1 MFLDQIQIEITAGH
15 GGPGATS
22 FRREKFAPQG
32 GPDGG
37 DGGDGGSVFI
47 RGNRNLNTLNHY
59 RNARKFSAESGHKG
73 EGSMRSGKAGEDI
86 YLEMP
91 LGVVLVDKMTGNKVG
106 EILSHGETLCVA
118 VGGRGGQGNAR
129 FRSSTNRAPR
139 HHQPGEPGQEFILD
153 IELKMIADVGLIGFP
168 NAGKSTL
175 VSLVSAA
182 KPRIADYP
190 FTTLEPQLGV
200 VDIKRFGSEAT
211 DGFVIADIP
220 GLIEGAAQGVGLGI
234 TFLRHIERT
243 RMLIHMVDLSDTTQ
257 RPDVAIGIIEK
268 ELRAFSQ
275 TLSQKKVWLVGNKID
290 AAQNDSN
297 IKYFEQACE
306 KRNQTPRLIS
316 CATGEGIRELML
328 GIFRDIQDADVS
340 R

>member
-1 MFLDQIQIEITAGH
+1 MFLDQIQIEVTAGH

-37 DGGDGGSVFI
+37 DGGEGGSVFI

-86 YLEMP
+86 YLDMP
-91 LGVVLVDKMTGNKVG
+91 LGVVLVDKMTGTKVG

-139 HHQPGEPGQEFILD
+139 HHQPGESGQEFTLD
-153 IELKMIADVGLIGFP
+153 IELKMIADVGLVGFP

-182 KPRIADYP
+182 KPKIADYP

-220 GLIEGAAQGVGLGI
+220 GLIEGAAQGAGLGI
-234 TFLRHIERT
+234 KFLRHIERT
-243 RMLIHMVDLSDTTQ
+243 RMLIHIVDLSDTTR
-257 RPDVAIGIIEK
+257 RPDLAIEIIEK
-268 ELRAFSQ
+268 ELEAFSRP
-275 TLSQKKVWLVGNKID
+275 LSQKKVWLVGNKMD
-290 AAQNDSN
+290 AAQDDSN
-297 IKYFEQACE
+297 IKYFQQACE
-306 KRNQTPRLIS
+306 KRKQPPRLVS

-328 GIFRDIQDADVS
+328 AIFKDIHETDVP
-340 R
+340 

>member
-1 MFLDQIQIEITAGH
+1 MFLDQIQIEVTAGH

-37 DGGDGGSVFI
+37 DGGEGGSVFI

-86 YLEMP
+86 YLDMP

-139 HHQPGEPGQEFILD
+139 HHQPGESGQEFTLD
-153 IELKMIADVGLIGFP
+153 IELKMIADVGLVGFP

-182 KPRIADYP
+182 KPNPPLIILRRP
-190 FTTLEPQLGV
+190 
-200 VDIKRFGSEAT
+200 RFCTAE
-211 DGFVIADIP
+211 DN
-220 GLIEGAAQGVGLGI
+220 
-234 TFLRHIERT
+234 TF
-243 RMLIHMVDLSDTTQ
+243 
-257 RPDVAIGIIEK
+257 
-268 ELRAFSQ
+268 
-275 TLSQKKVWLVGNKID
+275 
-290 AAQNDSN
+290 
-297 IKYFEQACE
+297 
-306 KRNQTPRLIS
+306 
-316 CATGEGIRELML
+316 
-328 GIFRDIQDADVS
+328 
-340 R
+340 

>member
-1 MFLDQIQIEITAGH
+1 MFLDQIQIEVTAGH

-37 DGGDGGSVFI
+37 DGGEGGSVFI

-86 YLEMP
+86 YLDMP

-139 HHQPGEPGQEFILD
+139 HHQPGESGQEFTID
-153 IELKMIADVGLIGFP
+153 IELKMIADVGLVGFP

-182 KPRIADYP
+182 KPKIADYP

-220 GLIEGAAQGVGLGI
+220 GLIEGAAQGAGLGI
-234 TFLRHIERT
+234 KFLRHIERT
-243 RMLIHMVDLSDTTQ
+243 RMLIHIVDLSDTTR
-257 RPDVAIGIIEK
+257 RPDLAIEIIEK
-268 ELRAFSQ
+268 ELEAFSRP
-275 TLSQKKVWLVGNKID
+275 LSQKKVWLVGNKMD
-290 AAQNDSN
+290 AAQDDSN
-297 IKYFEQACE
+297 IKYFQQACE
-306 KRNQTPRLIS
+306 KRKQPPRLVS

-328 GIFRDIQDADVS
+328 AIFKDIHETDVP
-340 R
+340 

>member
-1 MFLDQIQIEITAGH
+1 MFLDQIQIEVTAGH

-37 DGGDGGSVFI
+37 DGGEGGSVFI

-86 YLEMP
+86 YLDMP

-139 HHQPGEPGQEFILD
+139 HHQPGESGQEFTLD
-153 IELKMIADVGLIGFP
+153 IELKMIADVGLVGFP

-182 KPRIADYP
+182 KPKIADYP

-220 GLIEGAAQGVGLGI
+220 GLIEGAAQGAGLGI
-234 TFLRHIERT
+234 KFLRHIERT
-243 RMLIHMVDLSDTTQ
+243 RMLIHIVDLSDTT
-257 RPDVAIGIIEK
+257 RRSDLAIEIIEK
-268 ELRAFSQ
+268 ELEAFSRP
-275 TLSQKKVWLVGNKID
+275 LSQKKVWLVGNKMD
-290 AAQNDSN
+290 AAQDDSN
-297 IKYFEQACE
+297 IKYFQQACE
-306 KRNQTPRLIS
+306 KRKQPPRLVS

-328 GIFRDIQDADVS
+328 AIFKDIHETDVP
-340 R
+340 

>member
-1 MFLDQIQIEITAGH
+1 
-15 GGPGATS
+15 
-22 FRREKFAPQG
+22 
-32 GPDGG
+32 
-37 DGGDGGSVFI
+37 
-47 RGNRNLNTLNHY
+47 
-59 RNARKFSAESGHKG
+59 
-73 EGSMRSGKAGEDI
+73 MRSGKAGEDI
-86 YLEMP
+86 YLDMP

-139 HHQPGEPGQEFILD
+139 HHQPGESGQEFTID
-153 IELKMIADVGLIGFP
+153 IELKMIADVGLVGFP

-182 KPRIADYP
+182 KPKIADYP

-220 GLIEGAAQGVGLGI
+220 GLIEGAAQGAGLGI
-234 TFLRHIERT
+234 KFLRHIERT
-243 RMLIHMVDLSDTTQ
+243 RMLIHIVDLSDTTR
-257 RPDVAIGIIEK
+257 RPDLAIEIIEK
-268 ELRAFSQ
+268 ELEAFSRP
-275 TLSQKKVWLVGNKID
+275 LSQKKVWLVGNKMD
-290 AAQNDSN
+290 AAQDDSN
-297 IKYFEQACE
+297 IKYFQQACE
-306 KRNQTPRLIS
+306 KRKQPPRLVS

-328 GIFRDIQDADVS
+328 AIFKDIHETDVP
-340 R
+340 

>member
-1 MFLDQIQIEITAGH
+1 MFLDQIQIEVTAGH

-86 YLEMP
+86 YLDMP

-106 EILSHGETLCVA
+106 ELLEHEQTLCVA
-118 VGGRGGQGNAR
+118 LGGRGGQGNAR
-129 FRSSTNRAPR
+129 FRTSTNRAPR
-139 HHQPGEPGQEFILD
+139 HHQPGQPGQEFTLD
-153 IELKMIADVGLIGFP
+153 IELKMIADVGLVGFP

-182 KPRIADYP
+182 KPKIADYP

-220 GLIEGAAQGVGLGI
+220 GLIEGAAQGAGLGI
-234 TFLRHIERT
+234 KFLRHIERT
-243 RMLIHMVDLSDTTQ
+243 RMLIHIVDLSDMTR
-257 RPDVAIGIIEK
+257 RPDRAIEVIER
-268 ELRAFSQ
+268 ELEAFSYP
-275 TLSQKKVWLVGNKID
+275 LSQKKVWLVGNKID
-290 AAQNDSN
+290 AAQDDSN
-297 IKYFEQACE
+297 IEYFQRACE
-306 KRNQTPRLIS
+306 QRQQSPRLMS

-328 GIFRDIQDADVS
+328 AIFKDLDEMGRF
-340 R
+340 

>member
-1 MFLDQIQIEITAGH
+1 MFLDQIQIEVTAGH

-59 RNARKFSAESGHKG
+59 RNTRKFSAESGHKG

-86 YLEMP
+86 YLDMP
-91 LGVVLVDKMTGNKVG
+91 LGVVLIDKMTGNRVV
-106 EILSHGETLCVA
+106 EILGHSETFCVA

-139 HHQPGEPGQEFILD
+139 HHQPGEPGQEFTLD
-153 IELKMIADVGLIGFP
+153 IELKMIADVGLVGFP

-182 KPRIADYP
+182 KPKIADYP

-200 VDIKRFGSEAT
+200 VDIKRFGSETT

-220 GLIEGAAQGVGLGI
+220 GLIEGAAQGAGLG
-234 TFLRHIERT
+234 TKFLRHIERT
-243 RMLIHMVDLSDTTQ
+243 RMLIHIVDLSDTTR
-257 RPDVAIGIIEK
+257 RPDLAIEIIER
-268 ELRAFSQ
+268 ELEAFSLP
-275 TLSQKKVWLVGNKID
+275 LSQKKMWLVGNKID
-290 AAQNDSN
+290 AAQDDSN
-297 IKYFEQACE
+297 IKYFQQACE
-306 KRNQTPRLIS
+306 EREQPLRLIS

-328 GIFRDIQDADVS
+328 SIFKDMRNTDLS
-340 R
+340 

>member
-37 DGGDGGSVFI
+37 DGGEGGSVFI

-86 YLEMP
+86 YLDMP

-139 HHQPGEPGQEFILD
+139 HHQPGESGQEFTLD
-153 IELKMIADVGLIGFP
+153 IELKMIADVGLVGFP

-182 KPRIADYP
+182 KPKIADYP

-220 GLIEGAAQGVGLGI
+220 GLIEGAAQGAGLGI
-234 TFLRHIERT
+234 KFLRHIERT
-243 RMLIHMVDLSDTTQ
+243 RMLIHIVDLSDTTR
-257 RPDVAIGIIEK
+257 RPDLAIEIIEK
-268 ELRAFSQ
+268 ELEAFSRP
-275 TLSQKKVWLVGNKID
+275 LSQKKVWLVGNKMD
-290 AAQNDSN
+290 AAQDDSN
-297 IKYFEQACE
+297 IKYFQQACE
-306 KRNQTPRLIS
+306 KRKQPPRLVS

-328 GIFRDIQDADVS
+328 AIFKDIHETDVP
-340 R
+340 

>member
-1 MFLDQIQIEITAGH
+1 MFLDQIQIEVTAGH

-37 DGGDGGSVFI
+37 DGGEGGSVFI

-86 YLEMP
+86 YLDMP

-139 HHQPGEPGQEFILD
+139 HHQPGEPGQEFTLD
-153 IELKMIADVGLIGFP
+153 IELKMIADVGLVGFP

-182 KPRIADYP
+182 KPKIADYP

-220 GLIEGAAQGVGLGI
+220 GLIEGAAQGAGLGI
-234 TFLRHIERT
+234 KFLRHIERT
-243 RMLIHMVDLSDTTQ
+243 RMLIHIVDLSDTTR
-257 RPDVAIGIIEK
+257 RPDLAIEIIEK
-268 ELRAFSQ
+268 ELEAFSRP
-275 TLSQKKVWLVGNKID
+275 LSQKKVWLVGNKMD
-290 AAQNDSN
+290 AAQDDSN
-297 IKYFEQACE
+297 IKYFQQACE
-306 KRNQTPRLIS
+306 KRKQPPRLVS

-328 GIFRDIQDADVS
+328 AIFKDIHETDVP
-340 R
+340 

>member
-1 MFLDQIQIEITAGH
+1 MFLDQIQIEVTAGH

-37 DGGDGGSVFI
+37 DGGEGGSVFI

-86 YLEMP
+86 YLDMP

-139 HHQPGEPGQEFILD
+139 HHQPGESGQEFTID
-153 IELKMIADVGLIGFP
+153 IELKMIADVGLVGFP

-182 KPRIADYP
+182 KPKIADYP

-220 GLIEGAAQGVGLGI
+220 GLIEGAAQGAGLGI
-234 TFLRHIERT
+234 KFLRHIERT
-243 RMLIHMVDLSDTTQ
+243 RMLIHIVDLSDTT
-257 RPDVAIGIIEK
+257 RRSDLAIEIIEK
-268 ELRAFSQ
+268 ELEAFSRP
-275 TLSQKKVWLVGNKID
+275 LSQKKVWLVGNKMD
-290 AAQNDSN
+290 AAQDDSN
-297 IKYFEQACE
+297 IKYFQQACE
-306 KRNQTPRLIS
+306 KRKQPPRLVS

-328 GIFRDIQDADVS
+328 AIFKDIHETDVP
-340 R
+340 

>member
-1 MFLDQIQIEITAGH
+1 MFLDQIQIEVTAGH

-37 DGGDGGSVFI
+37 DGGEGGSVFI

-86 YLEMP
+86 YLDMP

-139 HHQPGEPGQEFILD
+139 HHQPGESGQEFTLD
-153 IELKMIADVGLIGFP
+153 IELKMIADVGLVGFP

-182 KPRIADYP
+182 KPKIADYP

-220 GLIEGAAQGVGLGI
+220 GLIEGAAQGAGLGI
-234 TFLRHIERT
+234 KFLRHIERT
-243 RMLIHMVDLSDTTQ
+243 RMLIHIVDLSDTTR
-257 RPDVAIGIIEK
+257 RPDLAIEIIEK
-268 ELRAFSQ
+268 ELEAFSRP
-275 TLSQKKVWLVGNKID
+275 LSQKKVWLVGNKMD
-290 AAQNDSN
+290 AAQDDSN
-297 IKYFEQACE
+297 IKYFQQACE
-306 KRNQTPRLIS
+306 KRKQPPRLVS

-328 GIFRDIQDADVS
+328 AIFKDIHETDVP
-340 R
+340 

>member
-1 MFLDQIQIEITAGH
+1 MFLDQIQIEVTAGH

-37 DGGDGGSVFI
+37 DGGEGGSVFI

-86 YLEMP
+86 YLDMP

-139 HHQPGEPGQEFILD
+139 HHQPGESGQEFTLD
-153 IELKMIADVGLIGFP
+153 IELKMIADVGLVGFP

-175 VSLVSAA
+175 V
-182 KPRIADYP
+182 IADYP

-220 GLIEGAAQGVGLGI
+220 GLIEGAAQGAGLGI
-234 TFLRHIERT
+234 KFLRHIERT
-243 RMLIHMVDLSDTTQ
+243 RMLIHIVDLSDTTR
-257 RPDVAIGIIEK
+257 RPDLAIEIIEK
-268 ELRAFSQ
+268 ELEAFSRP
-275 TLSQKKVWLVGNKID
+275 LSQKKVWLVGNKMD
-290 AAQNDSN
+290 AAQDDSN
-297 IKYFEQACE
+297 IKYFQQACE
-306 KRNQTPRLIS
+306 KRKQPPRLVS

-328 GIFRDIQDADVS
+328 AIFKDIHETDVP
-340 R
+340 